1 MAFFS
6 VEKTKPLLGN
16 LIDLIWQNNNDSYF
30 FSSRGFHIDI
40 LLFVG
45 YTYNLTIQRHWQH
58 YARKTRDED
67 KQNKTHNI
75 EN

>member
-45 YTYNLTIQRHWQH
+45 YTYNLANMINVSYKYLHVIFFFKVTVSR
-58 YARKTRDED
+58 
-67 KQNKTHNI
+67 
-75 EN
+75 

>member
-30 FSSRGFHIDI
+30 FFSSRGFHIDI

-45 YTYNLTIQRHWQH
+45 YTYNLANMINVSYKYLHVIFFFKVTVSR
-58 YARKTRDED
+58 
-67 KQNKTHNI
+67 
-75 EN
+75 